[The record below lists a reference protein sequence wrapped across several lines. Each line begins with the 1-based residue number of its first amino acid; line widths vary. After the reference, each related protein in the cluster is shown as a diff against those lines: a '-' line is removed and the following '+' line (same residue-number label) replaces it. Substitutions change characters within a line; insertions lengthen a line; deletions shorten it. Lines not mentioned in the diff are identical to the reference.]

1 MKEMVYTLA
10 AWRVQE
16 GRQQAFISAW
26 KDLGEAFNSLSD
38 PPGKGVLIQ
47 STSDPT
53 LFYSFVPWKSME
65 AVEAMRNDHHAREGI
80 KRLEGL
86 CTEATPGSFHVV
98 AESPEAER
106 TDKRIPTRVM
116 WQCSILTSRSTR
128 RRCASSEIRRFL
140 ASGSTRM
147 FSRSRTVA
155 RVNGIAL
162 GAHLSRTVVQS
173 QIAADSHLRAHFHY

>member
-16 GRQQAFISAW
+16 GRDQAFISAW
-26 KDLGEAFNSLSD
+26 KNLGAAFNALSY
-38 PPGKGVLIQ
+38 PPGKAVLIQ

-98 AESPEAER
+98 AVSP
-106 TDKRIPTRVM
+106 
-116 WQCSILTSRSTR
+116 
-128 RRCASSEIRRFL
+128 
-140 ASGSTRM
+140 
-147 FSRSRTVA
+147 
-155 RVNGIAL
+155 
-162 GAHLSRTVVQS
+162 
-173 QIAADSHLRAHFHY
+173 

>member
-53 LFYSFVPWKSME
+53 LFYSFVPWNSME

-86 CTEATPGSFHVV
+86 CTQATPGSFHVV
-98 AESPEAER
+98 AESP
-106 TDKRIPTRVM
+106 
-116 WQCSILTSRSTR
+116 
-128 RRCASSEIRRFL
+128 
-140 ASGSTRM
+140 
-147 FSRSRTVA
+147 
-155 RVNGIAL
+155 
-162 GAHLSRTVVQS
+162 
-173 QIAADSHLRAHFHY
+173 

>member
-1 MKEMVYTLA
+1 MNEMVYTLA
-10 AWRVQE
+10 SWRVQE

-53 LFYSFVPWKSME
+53 LFYSCVPWKSME
-65 AVEAMRNDHHAREGI
+65 AVEAMRNDHHARQGI

-98 AESPEAER
+98 AESPEA
-106 TDKRIPTRVM
+106 
-116 WQCSILTSRSTR
+116 
-128 RRCASSEIRRFL
+128 
-140 ASGSTRM
+140 
-147 FSRSRTVA
+147 
-155 RVNGIAL
+155 
-162 GAHLSRTVVQS
+162 
-173 QIAADSHLRAHFHY
+173 

>member
-10 AWRVQE
+10 TWRVQE
-16 GRQQAFISAW
+16 GRQQAFISA

-53 LFYSFVPWKSME
+53 LFYSFVPWNSME
-65 AVEAMRNDHHAREGI
+65 AVQAMRNDHDAREGI

-98 AESPEAER
+98 AESP
-106 TDKRIPTRVM
+106 
-116 WQCSILTSRSTR
+116 
-128 RRCASSEIRRFL
+128 
-140 ASGSTRM
+140 
-147 FSRSRTVA
+147 
-155 RVNGIAL
+155 
-162 GAHLSRTVVQS
+162 
-173 QIAADSHLRAHFHY
+173 

>member
-16 GRQQAFISAW
+16 GRHQAFISAW
-26 KDLGEAFNSLSD
+26 KNLGAAFNSLSD

-86 CTEATPGSFHVV
+86 CTEATPGAFHVV
-98 AESPEAER
+98 AESP
-106 TDKRIPTRVM
+106 
-116 WQCSILTSRSTR
+116 
-128 RRCASSEIRRFL
+128 
-140 ASGSTRM
+140 
-147 FSRSRTVA
+147 
-155 RVNGIAL
+155 
-162 GAHLSRTVVQS
+162 
-173 QIAADSHLRAHFHY
+173 

>member
-26 KDLGEAFNSLSD
+26 KDLGAAFNSLYE
-38 PPGKGVLIQ
+38 PPDKGVLIQ

-80 KRLEGL
+80 KRLERL

-98 AESPEAER
+98 AESP
-106 TDKRIPTRVM
+106 
-116 WQCSILTSRSTR
+116 
-128 RRCASSEIRRFL
+128 
-140 ASGSTRM
+140 
-147 FSRSRTVA
+147 
-155 RVNGIAL
+155 
-162 GAHLSRTVVQS
+162 
-173 QIAADSHLRAHFHY
+173 